1 MHEVPDTPEP
11 GKKRATRQ
19 RLLDAAVAS
28 LIELG
33 VARTTT
39 LEVQRRSGASRGAL
53 LHHFPTHAALLSA
66 TIEELVRRNDEAVRQ
81 AESEM
86 TEFPN
91 VVERAIRILSAMS
104 LQPAFLAELE
114 LWGAARTDEDLQA
127 AIRSAERDAR
137 AERERVVN
145 SLLAGVSANPNY
157 EVVKALSVEFL
168 RGMALSSI
176 LVSNPDHAEKLIA
189 QWIWA
194 TNTLLATPATD

>member
-1 MHEVPDTPEP
+1 MHEVPATPEP

-137 AERERVVN
+137 VERERVVN

-176 LVSNPDHAEKLIA
+176 LVSNPEHAEKLIA